1 VTGGRL
7 RTRSPFHLEATVRIL
22 QRRPENLVDRWE
34 HDRYRRVLDTPDG
47 LVLVEVENRGTID
60 DPDVRYSLR
69 HGGRSVAARA
79 PVVRTLRRIL
89 GLDVDPE
96 PLRHLAGAVRGLG
109 PPALALRGMRPPR
122 FTGLFEAFANVVP
135 FQQLSL
141 DAGVAIVGR
150 LVERF
155 GERLKRD
162 GRSLHAFPAAH
173 TIAGARLERL
183 RQCGLSARKAETL
196 RSLGRSIASGE
207 LSEDAISGM
216 SSAEALRLLT
226 QLPGIGPWTASLVL
240 LRGLGR
246 LDVFPPGDV
255 GAQAGLRALMRLP
268 PQAPLGRII
277 ERFGAYRGY
286 LYFYALGGRLLAR
299 GLIQP
304 ATPAYAGR
312 YAISSTKFASNRGFS
327 FTPPLA

>member
-1 VTGGRL
+1 MRV
-7 RTRSPFHLEATVRIL
+7 L
-22 QRRPENLVDRWE
+22 QRRPENRVDCWE
-34 HDRYRRVLDTPDG
+34 HDRYRRLLETPDG

-60 DPDVRYSLR
+60 EPDVRYWLR
-69 HGGRSVAARA
+69 HGARPPAARA
-79 PVVRTLRRIL
+79 ALVGTLRRIL

-96 PLRHLAGAVRGLG
+96 PLRQLAGAVRGLR
-109 PPALALRGMRPPR
+109 PAALALRGMRPPR
-122 FTGLFEAFANVVP
+122 FSGLFEAFANVVP

-155 GERLKRD
+155 GERLERD
-162 GRSLHAFPAAH
+162 GRRLHAFPAAH
-173 TIAGARLERL
+173 TIARARLERL

-196 RSLGRSIASGE
+196 RSLARGIASGE
-207 LSEDAISGM
+207 LSEEEISSM
-216 SSAEALRLLT
+216 SSAEALRLMV
-226 QLPGIGPWTASLVL
+226 QLPGIGPWSASLVL

-255 GAQAGLRALMRLP
+255 GAQSGLRALMRLR

-277 ERFGAYRGY
+277 ERFGEYRGY
-286 LYFYALGGRLLAR
+286 LYFCALGGRLLAR

-304 ATPAYAGR
+304 ATPAHAGGR
-312 YAISSTKFASNRGFS
+312 YAISSTKFALNRGFS